1 MKFNG
6 DKIKMTPTQGAILR
20 ILEEAGE
27 EDFCSLLNTLVVLDA
42 TQQDEVLVAQF
53 LDDVTILMQL
63 GLIVVTKYRY
73 TDSRLE
79 TGDFVDVGD
88 LYQRVGTSLQ
98 VDDQEG
104 GWKWAG
110 ETRLNVELASMPI
123 S

>member
-1 MKFNG
+1 MKLA
-6 DKIKMTPTQGAILR
+6 PLQGGILR
-20 ILEEAGE
+20 TLEEAGE
-27 EDFCSLLNTLVVLDA
+27 EDLCSLLNTLVVLDS

-53 LDDVTILMQL
+53 LDDVTILMRL

-73 TDSRLE
+73 TDSKLE

-110 ETRLNVELASMPI
+110 ETRLNVELVRPRGPHRG
-123 S
+123 